1 MAEDRSTQVLCAPTC
16 LRSDV
21 WGLGAHGMIAGS
33 CKAAYDG
40 PDLHAITKA
49 VMSGTLQET
58 QYWTGEVK

>member
-1 MAEDRSTQVLCAPTC
+1 
-16 LRSDV
+16 
-21 WGLGAHGMIAGS
+21 MIAGS